1 MNRAVAIL
9 FSIITLLISSCASS
23 NKNYNPAK
31 KYAPSELQSDFN
43 LLRTILEKK
52 HPAIYWYTPKEKMDE
67 YFEKYSQILKDSLTE
82 QQFAWLAVAP
92 LVNKIRCGHTSMSM
106 SKAYSKWITGKLI
119 PSFPLYLKVWNDSM
133 AVYAN
138 LNFAKDSIFKR
149 GTLVTSINGIPNK
162 LMIKYMF
169 EFLSQDGYASNVNY
183 YRLSANFPYY
193 HRSIFGISKT
203 YKVGY
208 LDSTGKEK
216 ITTLPLFMPLKD
228 TLKKDSIKP
237 KPVEKVVKQTQEE
250 KLLQYRSFKID
261 SSKKF
266 ATLTLNTFSAGHL
279 RTFFRNT
286 FKELK
291 EENIKNLIIDIRTN
305 GGGKVDLSTL
315 LTKYISRQPFKI
327 ADTVSTPARGLGK
340 YAKYIKGKFLNN
352 IQMFFIS
359 RKNKDGNYHI
369 RRMEKHIYQPKED
382 NYTGNVFVI
391 TSGPTFSA
399 SAIFCNAIKGQK
411 GITIV
416 GEETGG
422 GWYGNSGIMIPNIKL
437 PHTGI
442 RVRLPLYKLVQA
454 NHGQAKGTGVLPDVL
469 VPPNYDALL
478 KGYDKKMEVVRKM
491 IADL

>member
-31 KYAPSELQSDFN
+31 KYSPSELQSDFN

-216 ITTLPLFMPLKD
+216 ITTLPLFIPLKD

-237 KPVEKVVKQTQEE
+237 KPVEKIVKQTQEE

-340 YAKYIKGKFLNN
+340 YAKYIKGKFLNS

-359 RKNKDGNYHI
+359 RKNKDGDYHI

-422 GWYGNSGIMIPNIKL
+422 GWYGNSGIMIPDIKL

-454 NHGQAKGTGVLPDVL
+454 NHGQPKGTGVMPDVL
-469 VPPNYDALL
+469 VPPSYDALL

>member
-1 MNRAVAIL
+1 
-9 FSIITLLISSCASS
+9 
-23 NKNYNPAK
+23 
-31 KYAPSELQSDFN
+31 
-43 LLRTILEKK
+43 
-52 HPAIYWYTPKEKMDE
+52 
-67 YFEKYSQILKDSLTE
+67 
-82 QQFAWLAVAP
+82 
-92 LVNKIRCGHTSMSM
+92 MSM

-193 HRSIFGISKT
+193 HCSIFGISKT

-216 ITTLPLFMPLKD
+216 ITTLPLFIPLKD

-266 ATLTLNTFSAGHL
+266 ATLTLNTFAYGHL
-279 RTFFRNT
+279 RSFFRNT
-286 FKELK
+286 FKQLQD
-291 EENIKNLIIDIRTN
+291 ENIKNLIIDIRNN

-399 SAIFCNAIKGQK
+399 AALFCNAIKGQQ

-422 GWYGNSGIMIPNIKL
+422 GWYGNSGIMIPDVKL
-437 PHTGI
+437 PRTGI

-469 VPPNYDALL
+469 VSPNYDALL